1 MRKALFVIALIVCL
15 PAHAGWADWLNDL
28 LGGGSEDA
36 PSAAAPLTAET
47 AAKGIR
53 EALAEGTRTAVNT
66 LGRANGFWENDQARI
81 PLPRG
86 IERLGE
92 TLTKLGAG
100 DMVDEFHLTLNRA
113 AEKAVPEAADLLA
126 NAVREMSVADALS
139 IVQGADDAAT
149 EYFRANAGDAL
160 YQKLHPLVVDATGK
174 VGVTQDYKALVKKA
188 GPLMAMA
195 GQDVPDLDDY
205 ITSQALNALFTE
217 IAAEEKRIR
226 ENPAQRTTEILRQ
239 VFGSS

>member
-1 MRKALFVIALIVCL
+1 MRRLIFILALAT
-15 PAHAGWADWLNDL
+15 ATTANAGWADWLEGL
-28 LGGGSEDA
+28 LGGESEDA
-36 PSAAAPLTAET
+36 PSAAAPLTADA

-66 LGRANGFWENDQARI
+66 LGRTNGFWGNDQARI

-86 IERLGE
+86 VERLGE

-100 DMVDEFHLTLNRA
+100 DLVDEFHLTLNRA
-113 AEKAVPEAADLLA
+113 AEQAVPEAADLLA
-126 NAVREMSVADALS
+126 DAVRQMSVADALE

-149 EYFRANAGDAL
+149 QYFRANAGDTL
-160 YQKLHPLVVDATGK
+160 YQKLHPLVIDATQK

-205 ITSQALNALFTE
+205 ITSQALDSLFKE
-217 IAAEEKRIR
+217 VAAEEKRIR
-226 ENPAQRTTEILRQ
+226 DNPAQRTTEILRE

>member
-1 MRKALFVIALIVCL
+1 MRLLACLLISL
-15 PAHAGWADWLNDL
+15 TATSAHAGWADWLNDL
-28 LGGGSEDA
+28 LGGSDPEA

-66 LGRANGFWENDQARI
+66 LGQTNGFWANEQARI

-86 IERLGE
+86 VERLGE

-100 DMVDEFHLTLNRA
+100 GLVDEFHLTLNRA
-113 AEKAVPEAADLLA
+113 AEAAVPEAADLLA
-126 NAVREMSVADALS
+126 GAVRQMSVADALE
-139 IVQGADDAAT
+139 IVQGADDSAT
-149 EYFRANAGDAL
+149 RYFRANAGDAL
-160 YQKLHPLVVDATGK
+160 YQKLHPLVVDATRK
-174 VGVTQDYKALVKKA
+174 VGVTQDYKALVKQA

-205 ITSQALNALFTE
+205 VTSQALDALFME

-226 ENPAQRTTEILRQ
+226 ENPAQRTTDILRQ

>member
-1 MRKALFVIALIVCL
+1 MRLIFCL
-15 PAHAGWADWLNDL
+15 LLSLVAGTAQAGWADWLNDL
-28 LGGGSEDA
+28 LGGTDPDA

-66 LGRANGFWENDQARI
+66 LGQTNGFWANEQARI

-86 IERLGE
+86 VERLGE

-100 DMVDEFHLTLNRA
+100 DLVDEFHLTLNRA
-113 AEKAVPEAADLLA
+113 AEAAVPEAADLLA
-126 NAVREMSVADALS
+126 DAVRQMSVADALE

-149 EYFRANAGDAL
+149 RYFRANAGDAL
-160 YQKLHPLVVDATGK
+160 YQKLHPLVVDATQR
-174 VGVTQDYKALVKKA
+174 VGVTQDYKALVQKA

-205 ITSQALNALFTE
+205 VTSQALDALFTE

-226 ENPAQRTTEILRQ
+226 DNPAQRTTDILRE